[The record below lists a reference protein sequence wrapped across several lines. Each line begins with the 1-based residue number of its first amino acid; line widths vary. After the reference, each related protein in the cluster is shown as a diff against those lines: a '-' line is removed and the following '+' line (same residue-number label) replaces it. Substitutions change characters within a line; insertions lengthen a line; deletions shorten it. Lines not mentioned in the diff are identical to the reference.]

1 MPTRSPKDMST
12 HDPEGSVPEVP
23 PDAPAIPSF
32 ASLRARRRDS
42 PVDLLLPEPG
52 TRASG
57 ATDRPAPRPSRPP
70 DYADLV
76 RLGVHVARA
85 LAALPVRVTL
95 WSVRE
100 PARLLRRLGRPRGPV
115 AG

>member
-12 HDPEGSVPEVP
+12 HDPEGAVPEVP

-42 PVDLLLPEPG
+42 PVDLLLPEPV

-57 ATDRPAPRPSRPP
+57 AAARPAPRPP

-85 LAALPVRVTL
+85 LAGLPVRVTL

-100 PARLLRRLGRPRGPV
+100 PARLLRRLGRPWGPV

>member
-1 MPTRSPKDMST
+1 MPTRLPKDPPAGDQTGHVPDVS
-12 HDPEGSVPEVP
+12 PE
-23 PDAPAIPSF
+23 APAIPAF
-32 ASLRARRRDS
+32 ESLRGRRRRS
-42 PVDLLLPEPG
+42 PVDLLLPEAAPPVSDAAD
-52 TRASG
+52 RA
-57 ATDRPAPRPSRPP
+57 PRPP

-100 PARLLRRLGRPRGPV
+100 PARLLRRLGRPWGPV

>member
-1 MPTRSPKDMST
+1 MST
-12 HDPEGSVPEVP
+12 DDPEASVPEVP
-23 PDAPAIPSF
+23 RDAPAIPTF
-32 ASLRARRRDS
+32 DSLRSHRRRS
-42 PVDLLLPEPG
+42 PVDLLVPEPEPEP
-52 TRASG
+52 APSG
-57 ATDRPAPRPSRPP
+57 AADKPAPRPP

-100 PARLLRRLGRPRGPV
+100 PARLLRRLGRPWGPV

>member
-1 MPTRSPKDMST
+1 MPTRFPKDIPT
-12 HDPEGSVPEVP
+12 DDLEGSVPEVP
-23 PDAPAIPSF
+23 RDAPAIPTF
-32 ASLRARRRDS
+32 DSLRSRRRRS
-42 PVDLLLPEPG
+42 PVDLLVPEPEPA
-52 TRASG
+52 TSG
-57 ATDRPAPRPSRPP
+57 AADKPAPRPP

-85 LAALPVRVTL
+85 LAGLPVRVAL

-100 PARLLRRLGRPRGPV
+100 PARLLRRLGQLWGPV